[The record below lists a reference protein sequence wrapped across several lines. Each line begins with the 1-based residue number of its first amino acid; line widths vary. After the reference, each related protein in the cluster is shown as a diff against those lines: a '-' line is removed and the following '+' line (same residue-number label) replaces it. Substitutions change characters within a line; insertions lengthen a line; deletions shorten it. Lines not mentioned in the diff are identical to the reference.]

1 MGGNTV
7 EKYYILTKEE
17 ADYEHHQ
24 KHDQLSYRNINTGA
38 QYVDFLDGEL
48 LLLDGIKIGKLKHW
62 RGNKK
67 EIEIL
72 RKVFEIKDIEEKEV
86 YILYNITIDPI
97 YRRRGHGRVFYKLFE
112 DQRKKEGYK
121 YIAAWR
127 VKREEAVN
135 FFKKMGFDLRKV
147 PESINQDLRSIG
159 LKKIA

>member
-1 MGGNTV
+1 MTNGGNTV

-24 KHDQLSYRNINTGA
+24 KNEQLFYRNINTGA

-72 RKVFEIKDIEEKEV
+72 RKVFEIKDIEEKEL
-86 YILYNITIDPI
+86 YILYNEIQCILRDNSIQVHTSYVGNYFTSLDMAGITLTIMKVDQELKECID
-97 YRRRGHGRVFYKLFE
+97 Y
-112 DQRKKEGYK
+112 
-121 YIAAWR
+121 
-127 VKREEAVN
+127 EAYC
-135 FFKKMGFDLRKV
+135 M
-147 PESINQDLRSIG
+147 G
-159 LKKIA
+159 LKQFKR